1 MSNNKS
7 PVVLNILDKEYRI
20 ACPRGEEESLQASAH
35 LLNARIQEI
44 RDGGKVMGAD
54 RMAVMAAL
62 NLAHDLLL
70 QQNEQE
76 RSNKNLY
83 SRIRSL
89 QDRIDITLKNTRQLE
104 I

>member
-7 PVVLNILDKEYRI
+7 PVVLTILDKEYRI

-76 RSNKNLY
+76 RSKNLY

-89 QDRIDITLKNTRQLE
+89 QDRIDITLENTRQLE

>member
-1 MSNNKS
+1 VSNNKS

>member
-1 MSNNKS
+1 M
-7 PVVLNILDKEYRI
+7 LNILDKEYRI